1 MSMSLQERLSVNNP
15 VRDWFMR
22 GEMAAFRRLADL
34 PAGATVLDMGC
45 GRGTSV
51 RLILPDVPSRRG
63 WWPSTSTRR
72 PSNRP
77 AAGWRR
83 CWASRS
89 SCGWPTLPACP
100 SPTREFDAALELGIL
115 HHIPDWRAALRE
127 TARVLKPGGVFYF
140 AEPSYGRIH
149 RGMYC
154 LLGHPKDAGFTADEL
169 RRALSDAGLQPD
181 ERFHR
186 TPLWDLV
193 GSPGGRAGSGMGDER
208 RRLSF

>member
-1 MSMSLQERLSVNNP
+1 MSMSLQERLAVNNP

-22 GEMAAFRRLADL
+22 GELAAFRRLADL
-34 PAGATVLDMGC
+34 PAGAAVLDMGC

-51 RLILPDVPSRRG
+51 RLILSALG
-63 WWPSTSTRR
+63 G
-72 PSNRP
+72 RP
-77 AAGWRR
+77 ARLVAFDIDAAAIEQARR
-83 CWASRS
+83 RLAPLLGESVELRVADA
-89 SCGWPTLPACP
+89 TRLPFADG
-100 SPTREFDAALELGIL
+100 EFDAALELGIL

-169 RRALSDAGLQPD
+169 RGALSDAGLQPG
-181 ERFHR
+181 ECFRR
-186 TPLWDLV
+186 TPLWDIAGV
-193 GSPGGRAGSGMGDER
+193 ARRAGGRAM
-208 RRLSF
+208 

>member
-1 MSMSLQERLSVNNP
+1 
-15 VRDWFMR
+15 
-22 GEMAAFRRLADL
+22 MAAFRRLADL
-34 PAGATVLDMGC
+34 PAGASVLDMGC
-45 GRGTSV
+45 GRGVSV
-51 RLILPDVPSRRG
+51 PLILSALG
-63 WWPSTSTRR
+63 G
-72 PSNRP
+72 RP
-77 AAGWRR
+77 ARLVAFDIDAAAIERARR
-83 CWASRS
+83 RLAPLLDGSVELRVADA
-89 SCGWPTLPACP
+89 TRLPFADA
-100 SPTREFDAALELGIL
+100 EFDAALELGIL

-140 AEPSYGRIH
+140 AEPSWGRIH

-193 GSPGGRAGSGMGDER
+193 GVAR
-208 RRLSF
+208 RKSF

>member
-1 MSMSLQERLSVNNP
+1 VSMSLQERLSVNNP

-34 PAGATVLDMGC
+34 PAGAAVLDMGC

-51 RLILPDVPSRRG
+51 RLILQMFHPARLAAFDIDAAAIEQARRRLAPLLG
-63 WWPSTSTRR
+63 ESVELRVADATR
-72 PSNRP
+72 
-77 AAGWRR
+77 
-83 CWASRS
+83 
-89 SCGWPTLPACP
+89 LPFAD
-100 SPTREFDAALELGIL
+100 SEFDAALELGIL
-115 HHIPDWRAALRE
+115 HHIPNWRAALGE

-154 LLGHPKDAGFTADEL
+154 LMGHPKGAGFTADEL
-169 RRALSDAGLQPD
+169 RSALAEAGLQTD
-181 ERFHR
+181 GRFRR

-193 GSPGGRAGSGMGDER
+193 GIARRAGA
-208 RRLSF
+208 

>member
-22 GEMAAFRRLADL
+22 GEMAAFRRLAEL

-51 RLILPDVPSRRG
+51 PLIRSALGGQPARLVAFDIDAAAIEQARRRLAPLLGDAVEVRVADATRLPFAD
-63 WWPSTSTRR
+63 
-72 PSNRP
+72 
-77 AAGWRR
+77 A
-83 CWASRS
+83 
-89 SCGWPTLPACP
+89 
-100 SPTREFDAALELGIL
+100 EFDAALELGIL

-169 RRALSDAGLQPD
+169 RSALSDAGLQPA
-181 ERFHR
+181 ECFRR

-193 GSPGGRAGSGMGDER
+193 GIAR
-208 RRLSF
+208 RMAKGEM

>member
-1 MSMSLQERLSVNNP
+1 MSMKLQERLAVNNP
-15 VRDWFMR
+15 FRDWFMR

-34 PAGATVLDMGC
+34 PAGAAVLDMGC

-51 RLILPDVPSRRG
+51 RLIREMFQPARLVAFDVDAAVIEQAGRRLAPLLGEAVELRVADATRLPFAD
-63 WWPSTSTRR
+63 
-72 PSNRP
+72 
-77 AAGWRR
+77 A
-83 CWASRS
+83 
-89 SCGWPTLPACP
+89 
-100 SPTREFDAALELGIL
+100 EFDAALELGIL

-154 LLGHPKDAGFTADEL
+154 LMGHPKDAGFTADAL
-169 RRALSDAGLQPD
+169 RLALVEAGLQPD
-181 ERFHR
+181 ECFRR

-193 GSPGGRAGSGMGDER
+193 GVARRASG
-208 RRLSF
+208 

>member
-22 GEMAAFRRLADL
+22 GEMAAFRRLAEL

-45 GRGTSV
+45 GRGASV
-51 RLILPDVPSRRG
+51 PLILSALGGKPARLVAFDLDAAAIEQARRRLAPRLG
-63 WWPSTSTRR
+63 ESVELRVADATR
-72 PSNRP
+72 
-77 AAGWRR
+77 
-83 CWASRS
+83 
-89 SCGWPTLPACP
+89 LPFADG
-100 SPTREFDAALELGIL
+100 EFDAALELGIL

-127 TARVLKPGGVFYF
+127 TARVLKPNGVFYF

-154 LLGHPKDAGFTADEL
+154 LMGHPRDAGFTADEL

-193 GSPGGRAGSGMGDER
+193 GVARRAAG
-208 RRLSF
+208 

>member
-45 GRGTSV
+45 GRGASV
-51 RLILPDVPSRRG
+51 PLILSALGGKPARLVAFDLDAAAIEQARRRLAPRLG
-63 WWPSTSTRR
+63 ESVELRVADATR
-72 PSNRP
+72 
-77 AAGWRR
+77 
-83 CWASRS
+83 
-89 SCGWPTLPACP
+89 LPFADG
-100 SPTREFDAALELGIL
+100 EFDAALELGIL

-149 RGMYC
+149 RGMYF
-154 LLGHPKDAGFTADEL
+154 LMGHPKDAGFTADEL
-169 RRALSDAGLQPD
+169 RGALADAGLHPD

-193 GSPGGRAGSGMGDER
+193 GVARRASG
-208 RRLSF
+208 

>member
-1 MSMSLQERLSVNNP
+1 VSMSLQETLMVNSP

-34 PAGATVLDMGC
+34 PAGAAVLDMGC

-51 RLILPDVPSRRG
+51 RLIQSALGGRPSRLVAFDIDATAVQQARRRLAPLLG
-63 WWPSTSTRR
+63 DSVELRVADATR
-72 PSNRP
+72 
-77 AAGWRR
+77 
-83 CWASRS
+83 
-89 SCGWPTLPACP
+89 LPFADG
-100 SPTREFDAALELGIL
+100 EFDAALELGIL

-154 LLGHPKDAGFTADEL
+154 LLGHPKGAGFTAEEL
-169 RRALSDAGLQPD
+169 RSALVEAGLQTD
-181 ERFHR
+181 GCFRR

-193 GSPGGRAGSGMGDER
+193 GIAR
-208 RRLSF
+208 RQ

>member
-1 MSMSLQERLSVNNP
+1 
-15 VRDWFMR
+15 
-22 GEMAAFRRLADL
+22 MAAFRRLADL
-34 PAGATVLDMGC
+34 PAGSAVLDMGC

-51 RLILPDVPSRRG
+51 RLLLSAFGGRPSRLVAFDIDAAAVG
-63 WWPSTSTRR
+63 QARR
-72 PSNRP
+72 RLAPLLGDSVELRV
-77 AAGWRR
+77 ADATG
-83 CWASRS
+83 
-89 SCGWPTLPACP
+89 LPFADG
-100 SPTREFDAALELGIL
+100 EFDAALELGIL
-115 HHIPDWRAALRE
+115 HHIPEWRAALRE

-169 RRALSDAGLQPD
+169 RSALVDAGLQPN

-193 GSPGGRAGSGMGDER
+193 GIARRA
-208 RRLSF
+208 

>member
-1 MSMSLQERLSVNNP
+1 VSMSLQERLSVNNP

-22 GEMAAFRRLADL
+22 GEMAAFRRLAEL

-51 RLILPDVPSRRG
+51 PLIRSALGGQPARLVAFDIDAAAIEQARRRLAPLLGDAVEVRVADATRLPFAD
-63 WWPSTSTRR
+63 
-72 PSNRP
+72 
-77 AAGWRR
+77 A
-83 CWASRS
+83 
-89 SCGWPTLPACP
+89 
-100 SPTREFDAALELGIL
+100 EFDAALELGIL

-127 TARVLKPGGVFYF
+127 TARVLKPAGVFYF

-169 RRALSDAGLQPD
+169 RSALSDAGLQPA
-181 ERFHR
+181 ECFRR

-193 GSPGGRAGSGMGDER
+193 GIAR
-208 RRLSF
+208 RMAKGEM

>member
-1 MSMSLQERLSVNNP
+1 MVNSP
-15 VRDWFMR
+15 IRDWFMR

-34 PAGATVLDMGC
+34 PAGSAVLDMGC

-51 RLILPDVPSRRG
+51 RLMLSALG
-63 WWPSTSTRR
+63 G
-72 PSNRP
+72 RP
-77 AAGWRR
+77 ARLVAFDIDAAAVGQARR
-83 CWASRS
+83 RLAPLLGESVELHVADA
-89 SCGWPTLPACP
+89 THLPFADG
-100 SPTREFDAALELGIL
+100 EFDAALELGIL
-115 HHIPDWRAALRE
+115 HHIPDWRAALGE

-169 RRALSDAGLQPD
+169 RSALVEAGLQTD

-193 GSPGGRAGSGMGDER
+193 GVAR
-208 RRLSF
+208 RTDGKAA

>member
-1 MSMSLQERLSVNNP
+1 MSLQERLSVNNP

-22 GEMAAFRRLADL
+22 GEIAAFRRHAGL
-34 PAGATVLDMGC
+34 PAGAAVLDMGC

-51 RLILPDVPSRRG
+51 RLILQMLQPARLVAFDIDAATIEQARRRLTPLLG
-63 WWPSTSTRR
+63 ESVELRVADATR
-72 PSNRP
+72 
-77 AAGWRR
+77 
-83 CWASRS
+83 
-89 SCGWPTLPACP
+89 LPFADA
-100 SPTREFDAALELGIL
+100 EFDAALELGIL

-169 RRALSDAGLQPD
+169 RIALSDAGLQPD

-193 GSPGGRAGSGMGDER
+193 GVARRAGEMVG
-208 RRLSF
+208 

>member
-1 MSMSLQERLSVNNP
+1 VSMSLQERLSVNNP
-15 VRDWFMR
+15 IRDWFMR

-34 PAGATVLDMGC
+34 PAGASVLDMGC
-45 GRGTSV
+45 GRGVSV
-51 RLILPDVPSRRG
+51 PLILSALG
-63 WWPSTSTRR
+63 G
-72 PSNRP
+72 RP
-77 AAGWRR
+77 ARLVAFDIDAAAIERARR
-83 CWASRS
+83 RLAPLLGGSVELRVADA
-89 SCGWPTLPACP
+89 TRLPFADA
-100 SPTREFDAALELGIL
+100 EFDAALELGIL

-169 RRALSDAGLQPD
+169 RRALSDASLQPD

-193 GSPGGRAGSGMGDER
+193 GIARRA
-208 RRLSF
+208 

>member
-1 MSMSLQERLSVNNP
+1 MSLQERLSVNNP

-45 GRGTSV
+45 GRGVSV
-51 RLILPDVPSRRG
+51 PLIRQMFEPARLVAFDLDAAAIEQARRRLAPLLGESVELRVADATRLPFADG
-63 WWPSTSTRR
+63 
-72 PSNRP
+72 
-77 AAGWRR
+77 
-83 CWASRS
+83 
-89 SCGWPTLPACP
+89 
-100 SPTREFDAALELGIL
+100 EFDAALELGIL

-154 LLGHPKDAGFTADEL
+154 LLGHPRDAGFTADEL
-169 RRALSDAGLQPD
+169 RSALADAGLQPD

-193 GSPGGRAGSGMGDER
+193 GVARRADGNVV
-208 RRLSF
+208 